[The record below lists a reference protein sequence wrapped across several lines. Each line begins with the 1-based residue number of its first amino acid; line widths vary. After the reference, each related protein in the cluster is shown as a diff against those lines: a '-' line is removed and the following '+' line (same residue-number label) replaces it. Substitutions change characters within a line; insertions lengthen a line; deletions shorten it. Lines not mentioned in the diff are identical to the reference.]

1 MRMHGD
7 RRNPFT
13 MSKILESIGNAVH
26 HAHDNA
32 HDLAAVTKSLAEEKL
47 LDIPYVDLTIQVGHR
62 IFSRRSSDS
71 ASSLERQVFRR

>member
-1 MRMHGD
+1 
-7 RRNPFT
+7 

-47 LDIPYVDLTIQVGHR
+47 LDIPYVDLTIQVRQRGSPLDNTTLI
-62 IFSRRSSDS
+62 IFT
-71 ASSLERQVFRR
+71 